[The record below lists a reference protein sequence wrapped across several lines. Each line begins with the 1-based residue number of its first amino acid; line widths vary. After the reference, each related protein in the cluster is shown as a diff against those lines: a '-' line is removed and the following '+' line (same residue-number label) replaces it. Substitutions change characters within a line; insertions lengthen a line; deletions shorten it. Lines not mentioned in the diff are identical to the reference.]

1 MAFYV
6 AADVMLV
13 TPYRDG
19 MNLVAKEYVA
29 SRIDGDGAL
38 VLSEFTGA
46 AEELDSAFL
55 VNPYDAEG
63 VKQAIRNAMHATRD
77 RPRDPHAPDARAPR
91 RVRRRPLGHV
101 VPRRPRRGGG
111 GVVSTQADVLDEA
124 LQRAAAVPRLLVAVD
139 FDGTV
144 SPIVDDPA
152 DAEPLPAA
160 MDAIETLAGLA
171 GTTVALVSGRALAD
185 LAARS
190 ALGPPVRLVG
200 SHGVEIDDLAVE
212 LPIGGAQL
220 LARLRTEL
228 TSIADGVAG
237 VLVETKSASVAI
249 HVRQADRRDAARV
262 TQAALDGPGAWD
274 GVHVLQGKEVV
285 ELAVIAPDKGA
296 ALHRLRVQTSADAVV
311 YVGDDVTDE
320 AAFAALTGD
329 DIGVKVG
336 AGTTLAAF
344 RVDDPHDVTEL
355 IARLAAVRAWSL
367 DAGASGAT
375 LPSWPS
381 PISRPL
387 T

>member
-1 MAFYV
+1 MSRH
-6 AADVMLV
+6 AD
-13 TPYRDG
+13 
-19 MNLVAKEYVA
+19 
-29 SRIDGDGAL
+29 AL
-38 VLSEFTGA
+38 
-46 AEELDSAFL
+46 D
-55 VNPYDAEG
+55 DA
-63 VKQAIRNAMHATRD
+63 V
-77 RPRDPHAPDARAPR
+77 
-91 RVRRRPLGHV
+91 
-101 VPRRPRRGGG
+101 
-111 GVVSTQADVLDEA
+111 
-124 LQRAAAVPRLLVAVD
+124 QRAAAVPRLLVAID

-160 MDAIETLAGLA
+160 VDAIETLAGLA

-190 ALGPPVRLVG
+190 TLGPPVRLVG
-200 SHGVEIDDLAVE
+200 SHGVEIDDLAVD
-212 LPIGGAQL
+212 LPLGGAQL
-220 LARLRTEL
+220 LARIRTEL
-228 TSIADGVAG
+228 ASIADGVAG

-249 HVRQADRRDAARV
+249 HVRQATRRDAARV
-262 TQAALDGPGAWD
+262 TRAALDGPGAWD

-285 ELAVIAPDKGA
+285 ELAVVAPDKGA
-296 ALHRLRVQTSADAVV
+296 ALQRLRVQTSADAVV

-355 IARLAAVRAWSL
+355 IARLAAVRAWTL
-367 DAGASGAT
+367 DPGASGAT